1 MLLNCYGPTE
11 ATIWATSRV
20 ISPTDDEVAIGA
32 PLPGYACHLFD
43 EARRPIAAAGQV
55 GELYIGGVGVA
66 RGYLKRPELTA
77 AAFVP
82 DPRGSGSRLY
92 RTGDLARWRE
102 DGTLVCL
109 GRIDS
114 QVTLQH
120 EQAVCVRQLVGALPQ
135 VPARGRDLGHHTRH
149 GSRPDMRPAAPCL
162 VTGEAARLPPRAR

>member
-11 ATIWATSRV
+11 ATIWATTRV
-20 ISPTDDEVAIGA
+20 ISPFEEEVAIGA
-32 PLPGYACHLFD
+32 PLPGYACYIFD
-43 EARRPIAAAGQV
+43 KARRPVAAAGQV

-66 RGYLKRPELTA
+66 RGYLKRAELTA

-82 DPRGSGSRLY
+82 DPCGSVNRLY

-114 QVTLQH
+114 QVKSFVAH
-120 EQAVCVRQLVGALPQ
+120 
-135 VPARGRDLGHHTRH
+135 
-149 GSRPDMRPAAPCL
+149 
-162 VTGEAARLPPRAR
+162 